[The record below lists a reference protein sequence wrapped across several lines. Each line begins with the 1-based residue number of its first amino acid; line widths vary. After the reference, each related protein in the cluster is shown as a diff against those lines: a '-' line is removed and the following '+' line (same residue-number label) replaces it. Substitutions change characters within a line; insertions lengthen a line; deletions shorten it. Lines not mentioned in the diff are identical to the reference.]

1 MIKVQIQKRDVPITA
16 ILRKHLEQRLGFVL
30 GRFAERIGRVT
41 VRVSTA
47 HGPLNGGH
55 KRCEIAVGLRPRT
68 VRAEDVD
75 ADPFAAVD
83 NASDRLV
90 PGGSFERRGPAWTLG
105 AGAYVAPGNEPFYT
119 EGDRGTRS
127 LYLLA
132 GATATSPTSCFD
144 FGDWHARFF
153 VRGAGPKGGRLE
165 VDVVVRSLLGVL
177 TVLDGGS
184 VPANGQWQ
192 PSPRIGMLVC
202 NVTSLVGTKAVALR
216 FRAVNA
222 AFQID
227 DVYIDPWKDF

>member
-1 MIKVQIQKRDVPITA
+1 MARRRAA
-16 ILRKHLEQRLGFVL
+16 ILLVTALAFSALAAATAQSAKGGL
-30 GRFAERIGRVT
+30 IGT
-41 VRVSTA
+41 GAASGCDSA
-47 HGPLNGGH
+47 ASH
-55 KRCEIAVGLRPRT
+55 
-68 VRAEDVD
+68 
-75 ADPFAAVD
+75 PFEAWGD
-83 NASDRLV
+83 NASYLLV

-165 VDVVVRSLLGVL
+165 VDVVVRSLLGFL